1 MTFPLCQQT
10 AYVRFGQTL
19 TKAYY
24 ATVETILLN
33 NKQGFYKLWHKDFL
47 KFDRVNINYKNI
59 PILCIA
65 IFYPIIFPFRC
76 SYWWRDILSL
86 GFSLD
91 LPEPDVEALLH
102 SAISPSS
109 QPFSSRLFTLMT
121 TNLLHVTIIIIMF
134 FIF

>member
-1 MTFPLCQQT
+1 ML
-10 AYVRFGQTL
+10 
-19 TKAYY
+19 
-24 ATVETILLN
+24 
-33 NKQGFYKLWHKDFL
+33 
-47 KFDRVNINYKNI
+47 NINYKNR
-59 PILCIA
+59 PILCKA
-65 IFYPIIFPFRC
+65 IFYPIFFPFRC

-134 FIF
+134 FIFQNISVYKMASGDEESTTRIFYQKLSEIGYWYYPEILPVWACS